1 MILEMMVLLVEDQDM
16 VREILAELLADEGLD
31 VEQAS
36 SAEEALD
43 LVKQGHVPDAVT
55 TDIDLG
61 AGASGLWLGSQLAHR
76 TPRIGVV
83 YITGRPWL
91 IQHHVMIDG
100 ERFVQKPCRAS
111 VLLAAIE
118 AVTH

>member
-1 MILEMMVLLVEDQDM
+1 MMVLLVEDQDM

-43 LVKQGHVPDAVT
+43 LVNQGQAPDVVI

-61 AGASGLWLGSQLAHR
+61 GGASGLWLGSQLVR
-76 TPRIGVV
+76 KTPPIGVV

-91 IQHHVMIDG
+91 IQLHLMTDR
-100 ERFVQKPCRAS
+100 ERFVQKPCGAS

-118 AVTH
+118 AVRH

>member
-1 MILEMMVLLVEDQDM
+1 MMMMVLLVEDQEI
-16 VREILAELLADEGLD
+16 VRQTLADLLADEGLD

-43 LVKQGHVPDAVT
+43 LVNQGYLPDVVI

-61 AGASGLWLGSQLAHR
+61 AGASGLWLGWQLAHR

-91 IQHHVMIDG
+91 IQDHVMTDR
-100 ERFVQKPCRAS
+100 ERFVQKPCRAR
-111 VLLAAIE
+111 VLLAAVE
-118 AVTH
+118 AVRA